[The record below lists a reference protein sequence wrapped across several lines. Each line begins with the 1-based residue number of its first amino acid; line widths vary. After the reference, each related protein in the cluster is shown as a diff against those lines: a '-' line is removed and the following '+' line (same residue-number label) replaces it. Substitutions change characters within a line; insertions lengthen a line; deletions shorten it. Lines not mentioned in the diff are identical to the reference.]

1 MIKVPKVSVIVPVFN
16 ELVAT
21 MEESLNSLMSQ
32 TFDDFECI
40 VVDESTNSEL
50 ALACKLICE
59 SDGRFHYVH
68 PTQRLGLSSSLNLAI
83 SMARGELLARFDSD
97 DVCAPERL
105 AIQVAFLETH
115 PEISVVG
122 GALKIISDDGQVL
135 AHRYY
140 PEDPLK
146 IAQGMQLTTT
156 VAHPTVMFRRQ
167 AIQEYGGYN
176 PKFRFS
182 EDLDLWLRWLNAGL
196 HFANLPQVLVQ
207 YRQNNTRRN
216 SGHWHYNLRARTS
229 NFSSSFMILRII
241 GIACVATWIVLPNI
255 VQEKFYKFLIL
266 YRRSHGVPQ

>member
-16 ELVAT
+16 QLVST
-21 MEESLNSLMSQ
+21 MEESLNSLMRQ

-50 ALACKLICE
+50 ALACKFICD

-68 PTQRLGLSSSLNLAI
+68 PAQRLGLSSSLNLAI

-97 DVCAPERL
+97 DVCVPERL

-122 GALKIISDDGQVL
+122 GALNIISDDGQVI

-156 VAHPTVMFRRQ
+156 VAHPTVMFRRE
-167 AIQEYGGYN
+167 AIQQCGGYN
-176 PKFRFS
+176 SEFRFS

-196 HFANLPQVLVQ
+196 HFANLPQALVQ

-216 SGHWHYNLRARTS
+216 PGHWQYNLRARIS
-229 NFSSSFMILRII
+229 NFSSSFIMLRII
-241 GIACVATWIVLPNI
+241 GIVCVAAWVVLPKI
-255 VQEKFYKFLIL
+255 VQEKVYRFLIL
-266 YRRSHGVPQ
+266 YRRSRGVCQ